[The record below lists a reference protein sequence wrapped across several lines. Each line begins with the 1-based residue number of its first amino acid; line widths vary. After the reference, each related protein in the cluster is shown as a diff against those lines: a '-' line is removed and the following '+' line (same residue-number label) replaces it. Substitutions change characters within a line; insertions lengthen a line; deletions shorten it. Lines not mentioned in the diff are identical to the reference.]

1 MKKEA
6 IIIIAISFLS
16 FVLTNGMVYYFYNQ
30 NLQKE
35 EMKKKKAMI
44 ADSLKN
50 IKYPKFSL
58 LDAYQRLE
66 KLQNYVSDSLYT
78 DSLHTIT
85 NNDLKYLQS
94 KINAQLDT
102 LKFFIN
108 VSKEKIDSLSTENK
122 LLTTKLDTNKKIIQD
137 QKEKISSL
145 KKGITKSK
153 NSEEQAKKDKAYK
166 YLAQTYD
173 SMDPEKVAQQM
184 QSLKDEK
191 IIEVLKRMN
200 QRKAGKVLEAFPIN
214 VSARIAS
221 KITD

>member
-1 MKKEA
+1 
-6 IIIIAISFLS
+6 
-16 FVLTNGMVYYFYNQ
+16 MVYYFYNQ
-30 NLQKE
+30 NVKKE
-35 EMKKKKAMI
+35 ELKRKQMMA
-44 ADSLKN
+44 ADSLKK

-66 KLQNYVSDSLYT
+66 RLQNYISDSIYV
-78 DSLHTIT
+78 DSLHSI
-85 NNDLKYLQS
+85 NYDDLQYLKS
-94 KINAQLDT
+94 KINNQLDT
-102 LKFFIN
+102 LKMFIDT
-108 VSKEKIDSLSTENK
+108 SKKKIDSLKTENK
-122 LLTTKLDTNKKIIQD
+122 QLSTKIETNKKIILN
-137 QKEKISSL
+137 QKEKISEM
-145 KKGITKSK
+145 KKGIVDNTNEKEK
-153 NSEEQAKKDKAYK
+153 ARKDKAYK

-214 VSARIAS
+214 ISARIAS

>member
-6 IIIIAISFLS
+6 IIILVISFISFL
-16 FVLTNGMVYYFYNQ
+16 LTNGMVYYFYNQ

-35 EMKKKKAMI
+35 ELKRKQMMA
-44 ADSLKN
+44 ADSLKK

-58 LDAYQRLE
+58 QDAHQRLK
-66 KLQNYVSDSLYT
+66 KLQKYISDSIYV

-85 NNDLKYLQS
+85 ESDLAYLQR
-94 KINAQLDT
+94 KVNLQLDT
-102 LKFFIN
+102 LTFFIDR
-108 VSKEKIDSLSTENK
+108 SKKKIDSLMTENK
-122 LLTTKLDTNKKIIQD
+122 LLKTKLETNKKIILN
-137 QKEKISSL
+137 QKEKISAL
-145 KKGITKSK
+145 QKGIVDSTNAEIK
-153 NSEEQAKKDKAYK
+153 AKQDKAYK

-184 QSLKDEK
+184 QSLKDDK
-191 IIEVLKRMN
+191 IIEILKRMN

-214 VSARIAS
+214 VAARIAA